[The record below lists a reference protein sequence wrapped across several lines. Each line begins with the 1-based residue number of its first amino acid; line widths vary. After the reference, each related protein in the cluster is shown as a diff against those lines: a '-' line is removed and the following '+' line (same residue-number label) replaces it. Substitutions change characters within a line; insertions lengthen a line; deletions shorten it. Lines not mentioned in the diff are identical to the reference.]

1 NSMPL
6 LATIA
11 NKSLWPLWAFIS
23 LGGAM
28 FPLLLCP
35 VYINFIS
42 RVGLAWS
49 LDRQVPEWFSRVNER
64 LAAPLN
70 SILAALGIAALFLF
84 FQNYKVLPTSI
95 AGPTHKLNLV
105 STLWFS
111 IFMAALTWIM
121 PGVNALLIRWRRPDL
136 VQNAPFRSALPYLG
150 VVWLVFPLWIYW
162 FAGVKPIWDSLT
174 SSSSSTFNYLANT
187 GINGTLVF
195 VGIGLAIYVAMRLF
209 NRSRGVDEKMLFAE
223 IPPD

>member
-1 NSMPL
+1 MPL
-6 LATIA
+6 MGVIA
-11 NKSLWPLWAFIS
+11 NKTLWPLWAFIS
-23 LGGAM
+23 LGGTM

-84 FQNYKVLPTSI
+84 FQNYAVLPYSI

-136 VQNAPFRSALPYLG
+136 VRNAPFKGALPILG

-162 FAGVKPIWDSLT
+162 WAGIKPIWDSVT
-174 SSSSSTFNYLANT
+174 SSATGNTFNYLAQS

-195 VGIGLAIYVAMRLF
+195 VAIGLVIWGAMRLF
-209 NRSRGVDEKMLFAE
+209 NRSQGVDEKMLFAE